1 MKILA
6 IETSC
11 DDTAI
16 SIVEVKDSDKGLI
29 FSAQGRP
36 TLSGKVLAHN
46 ISSQIKIHQKW
57 GGVVPNLAKR
67 EHGKNLVPILI
78 KSLEEAG
85 FSTASKSKILASSKS
100 DLAPASPRLRGASTR
115 NTTSD
120 HRSQNLEKKLEKIL
134 EREPELKKQ
143 FLAIIPTLKIPKI
156 DAVAVTKGPGLEPA
170 LWVGINFAKALAL
183 IWDLPLYPVN
193 HLEGHVLAVLANPK
207 SEIRNPKLKG
217 KNKKNTPSS
226 SKTKNSLFPVISLI
240 VSGGHTELVLSKD
253 WLKYK
258 IIGRTRD
265 DAVGEAFDKVARILG
280 LHYPGGPE
288 ISKLAE
294 KFSTERPRLSVSP
307 HSPLRGEASQFT
319 KLPRPMLHSG
329 DFDFSFSGL
338 KTAVL
343 YLVQKLKQE
352 NKFDEKIK
360 AEIAYDFQ
368 QATIEVLVAKTLS
381 ASQKFKAQTIIAGG
395 GVIANTALRE
405 ALAQMASKNNL
416 KLLIPELAYSTD
428 NATMIALAAGLR
440 LLAGQQKTSNTFK
453 ADGNLNLK

>member
-1 MKILA
+1 MRILA

-16 SIVEVKDSDKGLI
+16 SIVEVKGSLMKPV
-29 FSAQGRP
+29 F
-36 TLSGKVLAHN
+36 KVLAHN

-67 EHGKNLVPILI
+67 EHGKNLVPVLI

-85 FSTASKSKILASSKS
+85 FSTVPKSKILASSKS
-100 DLAPASPRLRGASTR
+100 DLVAQD
-115 NTTSD
+115 TTSG
-120 HRSQNLEKKLEKIL
+120 HESQNLEKKLGKIL
-134 EREPELKKQ
+134 ERETELKEQ
-143 FLAIIPTLKIPKI
+143 FLKIIPTLKIPKI
-156 DAVAVTKGPGLEPA
+156 DAIAVTKGPGLEPA

-183 IWDLPLYPVN
+183 VWDKPLYPVN
-193 HLEGHVLAVLANPK
+193 HLEGHILASLA
-207 SEIRNPKLKG
+207 
-217 KNKKNTPSS
+217 TPQ
-226 SKTKNSLFPVISLI
+226 KVTFPVISLI

-280 LHYPGGPE
+280 LPYPGGPE
-288 ISKLAE
+288 ISKLAKLASLE
-294 KFSTERPRLSVSP
+294 AE
-307 HSPLRGEASQFT
+307 LRGFGSSASKLKI

-368 QATIEVLVAKTLS
+368 QATIEVLIAKTLS

-405 ALAQMASKNNL
+405 ALTQMASKNNL

-428 NATMIALAAGLR
+428 NATMIALASGLR
-440 LLAGQQKTSNTFK
+440 LLAGQQKTSYAFK
-453 ADGNLNLK
+453 ANSNLNLK